1 MEQTRKFSFSMP
13 IVKAYIE
20 KGTNKRILEGVAS
33 NTAKDLHGDRMSP
46 AAIESMADSIKALK
60 KKSGTLN
67 AEHEKSW
74 QSELG
79 EITELKVSSKKELI
93 MKAELNET
101 SKANDLWYMLT
112 EKKKKLGLSI
122 GGFVKSF
129 RIEID
134 EKSREYMRVFE
145 EVILDHIAV
154 TSQPANPNTWVSA
167 IAKSVNGVQ
176 LNAMQNQEE
185 VVFNLLNEEEMTKNK
200 AQDTELEKDAEE
212 TTAEETA
219 EETKI
224 EETQNTVSE
233 GEAGSEDETT
243 SEGEATEATTEETT
257 EEAPADKA
265 EATEEES
272 KEEATEGGTDEE
284 AGESTETVAEGD
296 KPGDE
301 EKSFA
306 TKDDLEAMKS
316 AILSEIKS
324 LIGKSETTEEST
336 EKSEEESKEEGE
348 TTEKSVDEE
357 KTTEEEVEKS
367 AIEKDVEFLKSEV
380 ERLNKVAVTKRKTA
394 VEAEKFEGDGNVEL
408 SKENMDKELAEVEK
422 TFSADPQKVFVKK
435 GEIRRKYAKLGIR

>member
-20 KGTNKRILEGVAS
+20 KGSSKRILEGVAS

-46 AAIESMADSIKALK
+46 SAIESMAESIKALK

-79 EITELKVSSKKELI
+79 EIIELKVSRKKELV

-112 EKKKKLGLSI
+112 EKRKKLGLSI

-134 EKSREYMRVFE
+134 EKTREYIRVFE

-154 TSQPANPNTWVSA
+154 VSQPANPNTWVSA

-176 LNAMQNQEE
+176 LGAVQNQEE
-185 VVFNLLNEEEMTKNK
+185 IVFNLSNEEEEMTKNQV
-200 AQDTELEKDAEE
+200 QDTELEKNEE
-212 TTAEETA
+212 TTEET
-219 EETKI
+219 T

-233 GEAGSEDETT
+233 GETGSEDETT
-243 SEGEATEATTEETT
+243 SEGEATEATEEVKTEEATAEEAETTEVKTT
-257 EEAPADKA
+257 EEAAEGETEA
-265 EATEEES
+265 EAE
-272 KEEATEGGTDEE
+272 
-284 AGESTETVAEGD
+284 ESTETEAEGD

-306 TKDDLEAMKS
+306 TKSDLEAMKS
-316 AILSEIKS
+316 AILAEIKT
-324 LIGKSETTEEST
+324 LIGKSE
-336 EKSEEESKEEGE
+336 SKEEE
-348 TTEKSVDEE
+348 KEEDTTEKSVE
-357 KTTEEEVEKS
+357 TEEDKFSKMEKS
-367 AIEKDVEFLKSEV
+367 IEALSSEV
-380 ERLNKVAVTKRKTA
+380 KKLNKIAVTKRKTA
-394 VEAEKFEGDGNVEL
+394 VEVDKFEGDGKTEL
-408 SKENMDKELAEVEK
+408 SKETMDKELSEVEK
-422 TFSADPQKVFVKK
+422 TYSSNPEMVFAKK
-435 GEIRRKYAKLGIR
+435 GEIRKKYAKLGIR